1 MATFRKVEI
10 VDAREFK
17 GGIENGNALVFW
29 VCSLQGLAEYHV
41 GRDIP
46 EHIRLF
52 QNYASRE
59 SEMAYPGDWIERRQN
74 GTFKVTRKQEI
85 ATYEEV

>member
-10 VDAREFK
+10 VDAREFS
-17 GGIENGNALVFW
+17 GGITNGNSLVFW
-29 VCSLQGLAEYHV
+29 ICSLQGLAEYHV
-41 GRDIP
+41 GKDIP
-46 EHIRLF
+46 EHIRLYTH
-52 QNYASRE
+52 YATRQHE
-59 SEMAYPGDWIERRQN
+59 LAYPGDWIERRQD